1 MKVRP
6 LIISLCFVLIAV
18 LSSPGQD
25 QPHQQSPLPQSL
37 TAASNNK
44 GLTEEL
50 LRIQAEMSQIAQDM
64 DAIDAQMMLGIAN
77 KPLVGTARLVPQAH
91 ELLKGHSAGRTIKVF
106 FDSPRNDIKW
116 ESCLKTSKL
125 YMGLLE
131 RILDL
136 SKERVPGDEKTRGAS
151 SIAAESP
158 EVQLVFLAR
167 MMTELELRCSEF
179 QFQVIPNPD
188 IKQREL
194 WRRLREA
201 LQNDDRNYLY
211 QLNALLATTGVSPHQ
226 FAAKVI
232 ANVQKTT
239 PTAAS
244 AVVEGMGAA
253 NPEGNIW
260 RLAEIPGINPDFIRA
275 LECDRKAMKDFL
287 ATASN
292 AAFVQACGC
301 RKYADGAYILAF
313 TAKRADQAKSTNPG
327 GKTQLTLGGLPL
339 DSGAFRLP
347 KDDLTREP
355 LSPDKEDTK
364 AEAAHRQVESENTTF
379 GTTTS
384 VPPRPKIPSWWIRC
398 ECPDDHPDAGMVV
411 DGVRWH
417 APVLQCPNPELRL
430 RELLK

>member
-1 MKVRP
+1 
-6 LIISLCFVLIAV
+6 
-18 LSSPGQD
+18 
-25 QPHQQSPLPQSL
+25 
-37 TAASNNK
+37 
-44 GLTEEL
+44 
-50 LRIQAEMSQIAQDM
+50 
-64 DAIDAQMMLGIAN
+64 
-77 KPLVGTARLVPQAH
+77 
-91 ELLKGHSAGRTIKVF
+91 
-106 FDSPRNDIKW
+106 
-116 ESCLKTSKL
+116 
-125 YMGLLE
+125 
-131 RILDL
+131 
-136 SKERVPGDEKTRGAS
+136 
-151 SIAAESP
+151 
-158 EVQLVFLAR
+158 
-167 MMTELELRCSEF
+167 
-179 QFQVIPNPD
+179 
-188 IKQREL
+188 REL

-339 DSGAFRLP
+339 DSGAFRLRARIQP
-347 KDDLTREP
+347 LGRRPRCRLGRKFHPGGSGASVRMIILMRVWWSTGFDGMHLCFNALT
-355 LSPDKEDTK
+355 L
-364 AEAAHRQVESENTTF
+364 N
-379 GTTTS
+379 
-384 VPPRPKIPSWWIRC
+384 
-398 ECPDDHPDAGMVV
+398 
-411 DGVRWH
+411 
-417 APVLQCPNPELRL
+417 
-430 RELLK
+430 